1 MTTTGILFDWG
12 FIIIMLV
19 NSLRKTLRL
28 EWKYSVV
35 CGLNFSMV
43 LNVSNQFDFYFSSKS
58 YVDYQ
63 NLKQR
68 KMETKQIFKL
78 QQVYV
83 WRVFSDVENMI
94 KLDLGKKFILS

>member
-1 MTTTGILFDWG
+1 M
-12 FIIIMLV
+12 
-19 NSLRKTLRL
+19 
-28 EWKYSVV
+28 V

-43 LNVSNQFDFYFSSKS
+43 LNFSNQFDFYFSSKS